1 MRVIYL
7 PQTHPMCM
15 VEVDLDVKEGGSTL
29 EPLQLLVGGRIELFE
44 TPDYDVWI
52 NEEGLLHEQFDVNMT
67 ASALCGSLLVGPAVV
82 TRAGPNGSTR
92 GVTDRDLKR
101 FRQTFETLGIV
112 KSAKEAVDLV
122 S

>member
-7 PQTHPMCM
+7 PQTRPMCM
-15 VEVDLDVKEGGSTL
+15 VEVDLDAKGDRATL
-29 EPLQLLVGGRIELFE
+29 EPLQLLVGGRIELIE

-52 NEEGLLHEQFDVNMT
+52 NEEGLFREEFDINMT
-67 ASALCGSLLVGPAVV
+67 ASALCGTVVVGPAVV

-101 FRQTFETLGIV
+101 FRQIFETLGIA
-112 KSAKEAVDLV
+112 KSAREAVDLV